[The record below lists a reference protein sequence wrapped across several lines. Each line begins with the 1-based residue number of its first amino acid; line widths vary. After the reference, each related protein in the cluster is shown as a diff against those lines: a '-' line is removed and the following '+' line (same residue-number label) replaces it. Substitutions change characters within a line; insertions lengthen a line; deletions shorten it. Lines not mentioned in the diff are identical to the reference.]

1 MMKITAVETV
11 RLGAHAN
18 ILFVRLH
25 TDAGLIGLGDTWRM
39 TDTVS
44 AFVHRTAAPLLLGQD
59 PFAIERHWR

>member
-25 TDAGLIGLGDTWRM
+25 TDAAQESSPR
-39 TDTVS
+39 
-44 AFVHRTAAPLLLGQD
+44 R
-59 PFAIERHWR
+59 